1 MNERTGTVVSVS
13 ASGRE
18 EREKASE
25 SGEGQDVGQLLPGVA
40 VHDHGIAG
48 LQRDI
53 FLRPGLSLENALDV
67 DLKRLSAAVAQLAE
81 HNHAGFVARVG
92 DAAGSDDGLQHG
104 HRLIHDQDAGVY
116 DVAEYANLG

>member
-1 MNERTGTVVSVS
+1 MEPAS
-13 ASGRE
+13 APSSPSHRD

-25 SGEGQDVGQLLPGVA
+25 SGERKDISHLLPGVA
-40 VHDHGIAG
+40 VHDHSVAG

-53 FLRPGLSLENALDV
+53 FLRPGLSFENAFDV

-92 DAAGSDDGLQHG
+92 DAAGSGEGLQHV